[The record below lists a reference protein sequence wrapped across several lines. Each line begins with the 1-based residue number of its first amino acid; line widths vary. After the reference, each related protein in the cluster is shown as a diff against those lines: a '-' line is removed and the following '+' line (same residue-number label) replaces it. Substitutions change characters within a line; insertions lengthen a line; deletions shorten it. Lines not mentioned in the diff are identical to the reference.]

1 MLEGKNKMNKILIT
15 FGLILGIGGIIFSLL
30 PPDVHMALFS
40 GSNNMEMEGMGMN
53 DESMEHDEN
62 MGQSHHNHGVFVTW
76 GLIVAII
83 GLGIA
88 FAGWK
93 IFV

>member
-1 MLEGKNKMNKILIT
+1 MNKILIT

-30 PPDVHMALFS
+30 PPDVHMALFWGQADS
-40 GSNNMEMEGMGMN
+40 HNGMEENMGMH